1 MTSINRR
8 RFLKSS
14 GALGFAAGSGML
26 AGLAGQS
33 ASAADFSGYKALV
46 CVFLKGG
53 LDHAD
58 TILPYDTASHSAL
71 QGIRTNLFSSYDV
84 GSGNSSR
91 DIANMLELE
100 ATNISSFGGRKFAL
114 SPEFSGMHDL
124 FQSGDAAIVGNVG
137 PLIEPTTRAS
147 MDNFSAEIPDR
158 LFSHNDQQSTW
169 MSLRTEGA
177 QLGWGGQFLDVM
189 LNADTTSNPIFSAM
203 STAGSDVFLSGDRAR
218 QFSAPTGNP
227 ESFKILTQR
236 WRRGNARN
244 SDVLVNALRDHLSS
258 SGITDPNLY
267 MKDMIGTNMRAVEN
281 NETYI
286 NAIENSMGV
295 SETFPDNGL
304 GNQLKTVAN
313 TIAVRDAL
321 NVRRQIFYVSIG
333 GFDTHDT
340 QKNRIPGLLAQ
351 IGNGIAAFKNSMVE
365 LGVWDDVTLFT
376 ASDFGRTLI
385 DNGDGTDHGWGGHH
399 FVVGGSVNGKQIY
412 GDLPEADLSAQSYT
426 ASRGRLIPTT
436 SVDQYAASLGSWFG
450 LNMSEMSDALP
461 HLQNFSVKD
470 LGLFGGTA

>member
-1 MTSINRR
+1 MAHYNRR
-8 RFLKSS
+8 RFLQSS

-26 AGLAGQS
+26 AGLASQS

-58 TILPYDTASHSAL
+58 MILPYDTASHSAL
-71 QGIRTNLFSSYDV
+71 QGIRTNLFGTYDV

-91 DIANMLELE
+91 DIENMLELD
-100 ATNISSFGGRKFAL
+100 AANIDNFGGRKFAL
-114 SPEFSGMHDL
+114 TPEFSDMHAL

-137 PLIEPTTRAS
+137 PLVEPVTRTT
-147 MDNFSAEIPDR
+147 MDNFSADIPDR

-169 MSLRTEGA
+169 MSLGTEGA

-203 STAGSDVFLSGDRAR
+203 STSGNDVFLAGERAR
-218 QFSAPTGNP
+218 QFSAPVGNP
-227 ESFKILTQR
+227 ESYKILTQKY
-236 WRRGNARN
+236 RRGNARN
-244 SDVLVNALRDHLSS
+244 SQVLVDALRDHLSS
-258 SGITDPNLY
+258 SGVTDSNLY
-267 MKDMIGTNMRAVEN
+267 MKDILGTNARAVEN

-286 NAIENSMGV
+286 NAIESSMGV
-295 SETFPDNGL
+295 SAEFPDNIL
-304 GNQLKTVAN
+304 GKQLKTVAN

-321 NVRRQIFYVSIG
+321 NVRRQIFYVAIG

-340 QKNRIPGLLAQ
+340 QRNRVPALLSE
-351 IGNGIAAFKNSMVE
+351 IGSGIAAFKNSMVE
-365 LGVWDDVTLFT
+365 LGIWNDVTVFT

-399 FVVGGSVNGKQIY
+399 FVVGGSVNGQRIY
-412 GDLPEADLSAQSYT
+412 GDIPEADLSAQTYT

-450 LNMSEMSDALP
+450 LAQSEMSEALP

-470 LGLFGGTA
+470 LGLFNGTT